1 VAQFLTVVWQPWLLA
16 HRVHLHDALKKKA
29 TCTEGPGSP
38 AELHTSSRVVD
49 VDVAA
54 TTVILENGQIVQS
67 DLVIGADG
75 VHSAA
80 RKKVSGKDVKPHG
93 SGKSAF
99 RFLLSR
105 KSAQDDPI
113 TSKFVQKPGELI
125 IWYAADRRVV
135 VYPTTNNQLLNFVCI
150 HPESESEGG
159 GDSWNTTG
167 HQDQLLRIYKE
178 FNPAMLA
185 LLNKAD
191 TNSLK
196 VWKLLDMEVL
206 PTWVNEKLALL
217 GDAAHPFLPHQGQ
230 GGGCAIED
238 AAALA
243 VVLPADTPRDEIT
256 ARLQLYENIRI
267 QRANRIQEYS
277 RLAGADSTE
286 DIKLDS
292 IASFQL
298 ICYASSTND
307 VSVCI
312 HQLQFWSR
320 RVG

>member
-1 VAQFLTVVWQPWLLA
+1 VAKFLIVLWQPWLLA

-29 TCTEGPGSP
+29 TCAEGPGSP

-54 TTVILENGQIVQS
+54 ATVILESGQTVQG

-75 VHSAA
+75 VHSAT
-80 RKKVSGKDVKPHG
+80 RKRVSGKDVKPHG

-99 RFLLSR
+99 RFLFSR

-125 IWYAADRRVV
+125 IWYAADKRVV
-135 VYPTTNNQLLNFVCI
+135 AYPTTNNQLLNFVCI
-150 HPESESEGG
+150 HPESESEDG
-159 GDSWNTTG
+159 GDSWNTAG

-206 PTWVNEKLALL
+206 STWVNEKLALL

-230 GGGCAIED
+230 GSGCAIED

-267 QRANRIQEYS
+267 QRANRIQQYS
-277 RLAGADSTE
+277 RLAGADSKE
-286 DIKLDS
+286 GVKLDS
-292 IASFQL
+292 IAPFRL
-298 ICYASSTND
+298 AYYASSTNE
-307 VSVCI
+307 
-312 HQLQFWSR
+312 R
-320 RVG
+320 